1 VGGRYACLES
11 CPEQWRTRR
20 AVKVKVVMGFE
31 MQGNDVDLGHPTY
44 ARKASKKLFDIGV
57 SWTKEM
63 QGLLDQDKIQTQP
76 VHEVK
81 GGFEGILEALEMLRR
96 GDPKGKK
103 LVVNIADT

>member
-1 VGGRYACLES
+1 MGGRHACFEN

-20 AVKVKVVMGFE
+20 AVEVKVVMGFE
-31 MQGNDVDLGHPTY
+31 MQGNEVDLSHPTY
-44 ARKASKKLFDIGV
+44 ARKASKELFDIGV

-81 GGFEGILEALEMLRR
+81 GGFEGILEALEMLCR
-96 GDPKGKK
+96 GDSKGKN
-103 LVVNIADT
+103 LVVNIADM